1 MVAALEGVTDAYQA
15 AMKKAN
21 GQWPT
26 AEQVA
31 AELHELK
38 FKGLTRPVTMRED
51 GQGLEDQ
58 MLGLTK
64 KVSEYSF
71 PVIDKMMIIPA
82 AAVTTP
88 VGQKSPEWV
97 KTLKPDLLNNDQ
109 FKRYD
114 YAK

>member
-1 MVAALEGVTDAYQA
+1 
-15 AMKKAN
+15 
-21 GQWPT
+21 
-26 AEQVA
+26 
-31 AELHELK
+31 
-38 FKGLTRPVTMRED
+38 
-51 GQGLEDQ
+51 
-58 MLGLTK
+58 
-64 KVSEYSF
+64 
-71 PVIDKMMIIPA
+71 MIIPA